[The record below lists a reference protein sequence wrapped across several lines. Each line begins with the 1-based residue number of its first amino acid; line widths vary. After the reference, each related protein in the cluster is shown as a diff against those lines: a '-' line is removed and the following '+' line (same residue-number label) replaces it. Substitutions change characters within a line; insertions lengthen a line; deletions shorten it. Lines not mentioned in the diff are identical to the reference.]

1 MIEPSRSKL
10 LLHRLTA
17 FCALP
22 GRLQVEGIPV
32 LLHRLPP
39 AFFGA
44 RIAVVSDVHLPDT
57 MVSLRRLTEAVALQ
71 RPDAVFLTGDLT
83 NSYAPFAGEPLREL
97 AAAMTSL
104 APCFAIPGNHELRL
118 EREPLYRDILEQ
130 SGVHYMHD
138 SYADWE
144 KDGAALRLFG
154 MAQRRPAPLRLPAEQ
169 PAIVL
174 AHKPQYMD
182 YYVCARWN
190 LVVAGH
196 AHGGQVRVAGR
207 GVYSPGQGLLPA
219 YTGGVYRQ
227 GDTTMVVSRG
237 LGNSSIPVRV
247 HNAAHLPLLLL
258 LPADD

>member
-1 MIEPSRSKL
+1 M
-10 LLHRLTA
+10 
-17 FCALP
+17 
-22 GRLQVEGIPV
+22 
-32 LLHRLPP
+32 
-39 AFFGA
+39 
-44 RIAVVSDVHLPDT
+44 
-57 MVSLRRLTEAVALQ
+57 
-71 RPDAVFLTGDLT
+71 
-83 NSYAPFAGEPLREL
+83 
-97 AAAMTSL
+97 
-104 APCFAIPGNHELRL
+104 
-118 EREPLYRDILEQ
+118 
-130 SGVHYMHD
+130 
-138 SYADWE
+138 
-144 KDGAALRLFG
+144 
-154 MAQRRPAPLRLPAEQ
+154 
-169 PAIVL
+169 L